1 MTGVQTCALPICLTS
16 RLVCAQ
22 SAESKGRLS
31 VVELYTSEG
40 CSSCPSADEWLDS
53 TFPRADAV
61 AIAYHVDYWNQLG
74 WPDPFSSAAYT
85 EKQQRMAARDGGT
98 VYTPEVT
105 LDGHE
110 ARRGSGVEALLAA
123 RPATRVRV
131 SLTVTRTGDT
141 LHVQARSSDPSLALR
156 AVLVESGLEVLVP
169 RGENAGRR
177 LRHDHVARR
186 MLEGNNGTL
195 GGTIELR
202 RDWNRG
208 KLGVVA
214 LVEDVRSGDIRQAV
228 FVPHLD

>member
-1 MTGVQTCALPICLTS
+1 MRTALFLTMVLTS
-16 RLVCAQ
+16 RLASAQ
-22 SAESKGRLS
+22 SAESSAKLS

-40 CSSCPSADEWLDS
+40 CSSCPSADAWLDS
-53 TFPRADAV
+53 TFPRPGAV

-110 ARRGSGVEALLAA
+110 ARRGGIDALLAA
-123 RPATRVRV
+123 RPGAPVVRV
-131 SLTVTRTGDT
+131 LPSVTRTGDT
-141 LHVQARSSDPSLALR
+141 LHVQARSSDPALALR
-156 AVLVESGLEVLVP
+156 AVLVESGLEVAVP

-177 LRHDHVARR
+177 LRHDHVARCV
-186 MLEGNNGTL
+186 LEGRDGAL

-202 RDWNRG
+202 RDWNRS

-214 LVEDVRSGDIRQAV
+214 LVEDRRSGVIRQAA
-228 FVPHLD
+228 FLPHLD